1 MILLAEDRKAQGRRF
16 YGTRLVN
23 ENDTYI
29 IHFCSQLRNKSFVTQ
44 WDNKNQGKKLR
55 IAVNL
60 KANLYLCRMLYQTLL
75 ISLFVEGLW
84 IEAIIHVYMIFAI
97 LPTPTSVQPIWCFFF
112 IMLVHLVQKHQLAVQ
127 SSAIDHKEQ
136 SATQS
141 KNKKI
146 NYRSKLLNT
155 KQLTVMACVQNCVLA
170 EYLLVYTVTGCIY

>member
-1 MILLAEDRKAQGRRF
+1 M
-16 YGTRLVN
+16 
-23 ENDTYI
+23 
-29 IHFCSQLRNKSFVTQ
+29 
-44 WDNKNQGKKLR
+44 
-55 IAVNL
+55 
-60 KANLYLCRMLYQTLL
+60 
-75 ISLFVEGLW
+75 
-84 IEAIIHVYMIFAI
+84 
-97 LPTPTSVQPIWCFFF
+97 FFF

>member
-29 IHFCSQLRNKSFVTQ
+29 IHFCSQLRNKSFVPNGTTKTKEKSWGLQ
-44 WDNKNQGKKLR
+44 WISRPTYTFAECSIK
-55 IAVNL
+55 
-60 KANLYLCRMLYQTLL
+60 LL
-75 ISLFVEGLW
+75 IS
-84 IEAIIHVYMIFAI
+84 
-97 LPTPTSVQPIWCFFF
+97 PTCWRTMNWGYHTCIYDFCHITNTYISTTHLMFFF